1 MLTNRKVL
9 KVRRYKAGYEIR
21 EELVDGSEYGCENY
35 TMKTAYTSS
44 GDYIGDTKFAYR
56 LCKKWGIAPEKIG
69 PDSNVCSIGFCEK
82 EQKWYGWSHRA
93 IFGFGVGAKTKKGDC
108 GFVLG
113 NVLELFG
120 SLSESQRENVID
132 VSASGISIRH
142 NYVQQTPYEPPVGE
156 ENQRSSTD
164 KTEEA
169 KCEWTQ
175 AELSYY
181 TIEVGRGEWT
191 AETLDDA
198 KQMAIDFAKG
208 VS

>member
-35 TMKTAYTSS
+35 TTKTAYTSS

-56 LCKKWGIAPEKIG
+56 LCKKWEIAPEKIG
-69 PDSNVCSIGFCEK
+69 PDSNMCSIGFCEK

-113 NVLELFG
+113 NVLELYA
-120 SLSESQRENVID
+120 SLSNDEKENVVKVDANGITIEHRNMR
-132 VSASGISIRH
+132 ASPDLVPLDGS
-142 NYVQQTPYEPPVGE
+142 NKVE
-156 ENQRSSTD
+156 EIEWEE
-164 KTEEA
+164 KT
-169 KCEWTQ
+169 
-175 AELSYY
+175 SYY
-181 TIEVGRGEWT
+181 TIEVGRGTWT

-198 KQMAIDFAKG
+198 KLMAIDFARG